1 MKSSDKKPK
10 VPVAKMAYYNMVL
23 TEAIFQ
29 ILEEKGLLTRQQV
42 QERIERLKAET
53 KLGFQMIQ

>member
-1 MKSSDKKPK
+1 MKSSDKKSK
-10 VPVAKMAYYNMVL
+10 VPVDKMAYYNMVL